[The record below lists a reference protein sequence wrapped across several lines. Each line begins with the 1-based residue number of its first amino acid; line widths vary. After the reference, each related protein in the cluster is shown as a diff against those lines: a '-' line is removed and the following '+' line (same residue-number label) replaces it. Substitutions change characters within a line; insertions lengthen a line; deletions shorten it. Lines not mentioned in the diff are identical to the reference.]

1 MSSSSKPLS
10 RLLTALALS
19 MTLMG
24 CQAPSLQPPMRSEL
38 QSPGEPGTLSVA
50 IRWPERPPRVLQR
63 IPLAAEE
70 AVLTVTD
77 ARDAVRA
84 TRRISRAAGDGLTR
98 ASLELPAG
106 VDYRVSLRMEGLDGE
121 VMAIAQSAPF
131 AIRTNRAVEVSLQLE
146 PVIMS
151 VAGTGMDSFSGEG
164 IPATDAT
171 FQNPSAVATDAAG
184 NLYVAIRKNSG
195 SYGNV
200 IRKVSPEGV
209 VTTVVGLPPESSE
222 AYQTGDGT
230 PARYTQLLSPAGLA
244 VSPEGD
250 MVIAD
255 EIVGTSPRINRMLF
269 IPARDGRRFGKEMQ
283 AGHAYE
289 IYRSSFTIAG
299 ITLGEDESVYASVR
313 NWVVQVDRDG
323 KAVTVAGIEGQVTG
337 DAGPDG
343 PATESDLKIPDALLL
358 DPLGNL
364 FIADRSNHRIRML
377 CRTPGTYYGIP
388 MQAGWIY
395 SIVGVLESGSWQRT
409 STLFPLVTGKAGL
422 ESSLNSPRG
431 LALDDRGYLYISDS
445 TNNVIRRLAP
455 DGTLITV
462 AGTGKPTKLGKVIE
476 PLGDGGSSL
485 KATLCFPGGLTI
497 GPNGGLYVADS
508 SNNLVRRIRI

>member
-1 MSSSSKPLS
+1 MSSSSKRSHSLW
-10 RLLTALALS
+10 TALALS
-19 MTLMG
+19 LTVVG
-24 CQAPSLQPPMRSEL
+24 CQATPFQPPTRSEVP
-38 QSPGEPGTLSVA
+38 SPGEPGAVTVA
-50 IRWPERPPRVLQR
+50 IRWPDRSPRALQR
-63 IPLAAEE
+63 VPQAAEE

-77 ARDAVRA
+77 ARDVVRA
-84 TRRISRAAGDGLTR
+84 TRRVSRAAGGGLTS

-106 VDYRVSLRMEGLDGE
+106 VDYRVSVRLEGLDGE

-131 AIRTNRAVEVSLQLE
+131 AIRTNRAVEVSLRLE
-146 PVIMS
+146 PVITS
-151 VAGTGMDSFSGEG
+151 VAGTGLDSFSGEG
-164 IPATDAT
+164 IPATEAT
-171 FQNPSAVATDAAG
+171 FQNPSAVATDANG
-184 NLYVAIRKNSG
+184 NLYIAIRKNGASF
-195 SYGNV
+195 GNV
-200 IRKVSPEGV
+200 IRKVSPQGV

-255 EIVGTSPRINRMLF
+255 EIFGTSPRINRMLF
-269 IPARDGRRFGKEMQ
+269 IPARDGRRFGKEMR

-289 IYRSSFTIAG
+289 IFRSTFAIAG

-323 KAVTVAGIEGQVTG
+323 KAETVAGIEGQVTG
-337 DAGPDG
+337 GAGPDG
-343 PATESDLKIPDALLL
+343 PATTSDLKIADALLL
-358 DPLGNL
+358 DPRGNL
-364 FIADRSNHRIRML
+364 FIADRTNHRIRML

-395 SIVGVLESGSWQRT
+395 SIVGVLDSGSWQRT
-409 STLFPLVTGKAGL
+409 STLFPLVTGKLGL

-431 LALDDRGYLYISDS
+431 LALDDQGYLYISDS

-455 DGTLITV
+455 DGTLVTV
-462 AGTGKPTKLGKVIE
+462 AGNGKPTKLGKVTE

-485 KATLCFPGGLTI
+485 LATLCFPGGLTI
-497 GPNGGLYVADS
+497 GPKGGLYVADS